1 MDIGYEMTPIN
12 SVDDVSNCS
21 GRNSINSRDGSLLS
35 KDAVVACS
43 DLQNVVVGEPSVSV
57 MFSVS

>member
-1 MDIGYEMTPIN
+1 MGIGYEMTPTN
-12 SVDDVSNCS
+12 SVNDLSD
-21 GRNSINSRDGSLLS
+21 GGWRNSKGFSNSSLLS

-43 DLQNVVVGEPSVSV
+43 DLQNVVVGEPSVPV